1 MSGEFKDA
9 LGVCNVKMRKSLT
22 GAKRGSFSRCFGL
35 QALASSDS
43 NFFFM
48 ASMLM
53 LNLAVVN
60 TFWPITSRS
69 RLVHGC
75 IHGPCLSPWIL
86 TNTAWSLLALLVD
99 DL

>member
-1 MSGEFKDA
+1 MFNRGKTGFIFEMLRVMS
-9 LGVCNVKMRKSLT
+9 
-22 GAKRGSFSRCFGL
+22 
-35 QALASSDS
+35 SSVEGF

-60 TFWPITSRS
+60 TFWPIPSRS

-75 IHGPCLSPWIL
+75 IHGPCIKSM
-86 TNTAWSLLALLVD
+86 
-99 DL
+99 DLG

>member
-1 MSGEFKDA
+1 MSKLKKIFNGGKTGLIFVMLPVMSSSIKRFK
-9 LGVCNVKMRKSLT
+9 
-22 GAKRGSFSRCFGL
+22 
-35 QALASSDS
+35 
-43 NFFFM
+43 FFFV

-75 IHGPCLSPWIL
+75 MHGPCLSPFILAKTAWIL
-86 TNTAWSLLALLVD
+86 VNSISTRSS
-99 DL
+99 

>member
-1 MSGEFKDA
+1 MGLIFEMLRITNSSVERFK
-9 LGVCNVKMRKSLT
+9 
-22 GAKRGSFSRCFGL
+22 
-35 QALASSDS
+35 
-43 NFFFM
+43 FFFM

-53 LNLAVVN
+53 LSLAVVN

-86 TNTAWSLLALLVD
+86 ANTAWILVNSISTRSS
-99 DL
+99 

>member
-1 MSGEFKDA
+1 MSKLEIFNGGK
-9 LGVCNVKMRKSLT
+9 T
-22 GAKRGSFSRCFGL
+22 GLIFEMLRVT
-35 QALASSDS
+35 SSS
-43 NFFFM
+43 VEGFAFFFA

-75 IHGPCLSPWIL
+75 IHGSCLSLWIL
-86 TNTAWSLLALLVD
+86 ANTTWSLLALLVD
-99 DL
+99 DLWHKL